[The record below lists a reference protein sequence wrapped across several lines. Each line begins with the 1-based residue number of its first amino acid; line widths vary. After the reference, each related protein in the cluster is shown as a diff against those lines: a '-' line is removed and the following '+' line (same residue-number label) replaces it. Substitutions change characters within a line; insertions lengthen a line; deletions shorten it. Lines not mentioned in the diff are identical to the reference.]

1 MSDIFQLPNGAI
13 IGWGKNENGENK
25 NKFGLKL
32 WNVNHNIL
40 EKNHGCLV
48 GCKNKDCTIF

>member
-1 MSDIFQLPNGAI
+1 MSDICQLPNGAI

-40 EKNHGCLV
+40 EKNQGCLV